1 MNFLKRY
8 WKLHLW
14 LFCDLVV
21 LGFFYLFR
29 GNRAVMN
36 ALSRFVTQPLKET
49 LGFLCSFTTISMA
62 EVMYVTLAGLIV
74 LLLGVGARKLWE
86 SHEKRRTL
94 YRMISGTVAVAL
106 TIYTALCLLWGVN
119 YRIDS
124 FQDKSGI
131 HARPA
136 SAEELGDLTAYF
148 ARELNALADQVPRD
162 ENGSFAA
169 TQEEILAASTSIY
182 EASYEE
188 FPFLRHTDRTPKAF
202 VHSRLLSIMGFAGS
216 YFPFTGETY
225 LNVDCPL
232 VNLPS
237 TIVHELGHQR
247 GFASEQECNFL
258 AVVVAMKSDDPV
270 YRYSGALRGY
280 THLGNALFRAD
291 PERWLAIVKT
301 LPKETILDIVE
312 DNRYWEELQTPTRE
326 AIRDASHSTYDS
338 FLKNY
343 GVEEGMK
350 SYGMVVDLLIAYY
363 L

>member
-1 MNFLKRY
+1 MNFIKRY
-8 WKLHLW
+8 RKLHLW
-14 LFCDLVV
+14 LAIDLLV

-49 LGFLCSFTTISMA
+49 LGFLCSFTTMSVA
-62 EVMYVTLAGLIV
+62 EVMYVSLAGLMV

-86 SHEKRRTL
+86 SREKCRTL
-94 YRMISGTVAVAL
+94 YRMAAGTAAVAL

-131 HARPA
+131 RARPA
-136 SAEELGDLTAYF
+136 SVEELGDLTAYF
-148 ARELNALADQVPRD
+148 AGELNTLAPQVPRD
-162 ENGSFAA
+162 EDGDFAA
-169 TQEEILAASTSIY
+169 TREEIFAAATSIY
-182 EASYEE
+182 ENSCDE
-188 FPFLRHTDRTPKAF
+188 FPFLRHTDYTPKAF
-202 VHSRLLSIMGFAGS
+202 VHSRILSIMGFTGS

-225 LNVDCPL
+225 LNVDCPAAF
-232 VNLPS
+232 LPA

-247 GFASEQECNFL
+247 GIASEQECNFL
-258 AVVVAMKSDDPV
+258 SVVVAMKSDDPV
-270 YRYSGALRGY
+270 YRYSGALTGY
-280 THLGNALFRAD
+280 LHLGNALYRTD
-291 PERWLAIVKT
+291 PARWEAVRDT
-301 LPKETILDIVE
+301 LPESVIHDLVE
-312 DNRYWEELQTPTRE
+312 NNLYWDQFDSP
-326 AIRDASHSTYDS
+326 AQDAAQNTYDS

-343 GVEEGMK
+343 GDEDGIR

>member
-1 MNFLKRY
+1 MNFIKRY

-21 LGFFYLFR
+21 LGFFYLYR

-49 LGFLCSFTTISMA
+49 LGFLCSFTTVSVA
-62 EVMYVTLAGLIV
+62 EVMYVGLAGLIV

-94 YRMISGTVAVAL
+94 YRMVSGTVAVAL

-119 YRIDS
+119 YQIDS
-124 FQDKSGI
+124 FQDRSGV

-136 SAEELGDLTAYF
+136 SVEELGDLTACF
-148 ARELNALADQVPRD
+148 ASELNALADQVPRD
-162 ENGSFAA
+162 ENGDFAA
-169 TQEEILAASTSIY
+169 TRADIFAAATSIY
-182 EASYEE
+182 EGSYDE
-188 FPFLRHTDRTPKAF
+188 FPCLRHTDRTPKAF
-202 VHSRLLSIMGFAGS
+202 VHSRLLSIMGFTGS

-225 LNVDCPL
+225 LNVDFPATF
-232 VNLPS
+232 LPAI
-237 TIVHELGHQR
+237 IVHELGHQR
-247 GFASEQECNFL
+247 GIASEQECNFL
-258 AVVVAMKSDDPV
+258 AVVVAMNSDDPV
-270 YRYSGALRGY
+270 YRYSGALYGY
-280 THLGNALFRAD
+280 TYLGNALSWAD
-291 PERWLAIVKT
+291 PERWAAILHT
-301 LPKETILDIVE
+301 LPEAAIHDIVE
-312 DNRYWEELQTPTRE
+312 YNHYWDQFKTPTEE
-326 AIRDASHSTYDS
+326 AIKEVSHSTYDS